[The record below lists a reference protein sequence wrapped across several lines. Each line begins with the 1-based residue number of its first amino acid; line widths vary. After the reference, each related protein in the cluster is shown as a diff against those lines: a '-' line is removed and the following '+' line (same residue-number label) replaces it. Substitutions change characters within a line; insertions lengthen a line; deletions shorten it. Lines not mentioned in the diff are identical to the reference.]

1 MSFPDDLFGLL
12 LLVFAAVVIL
22 GAWMDRFS
30 MGRKHDEED
39 RLKQEVKDWIEAQ
52 GRFIAVLRR
61 SGEEWHWVV
70 DPWNL
75 PWTDTK
81 WEIYY
86 DEVFDTKPSGD

>member
-1 MSFPDDLFGLL
+1 MSFPDDLFGFL
-12 LLVFAAVVIL
+12 LLVLGAVVLI

-39 RLKQEVKDWIEAQ
+39 HLKKEIKSWIEAE
-52 GRFIAVLRR
+52 GLFYAVRW
-61 SGEEWHWVV
+61 SGGEWRWVV

-86 DEVFDTKPSGD
+86 DEVFDKRSGD